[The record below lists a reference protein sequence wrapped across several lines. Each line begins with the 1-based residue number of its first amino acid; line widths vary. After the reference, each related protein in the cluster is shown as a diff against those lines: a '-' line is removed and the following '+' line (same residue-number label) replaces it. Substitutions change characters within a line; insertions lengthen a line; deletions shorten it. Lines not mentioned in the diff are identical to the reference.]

1 MDMLLLLKA
10 TILGLVEGLTEFL
23 PVSSTGHLILAGSLL
38 HFNDEKGK
46 VFEIVI
52 QFAAILAVCWE
63 YRVRILSVVSGLSNG
78 NRTARRFTIN
88 LMLAF
93 LPAAVLGLLFA
104 KAIKAHL
111 FAPLPVA
118 LAFILGAF
126 VIFWVE
132 RRPAQPHIHQVD
144 DIDGLTALKIGL
156 CQSFA
161 LIPGTSR
168 SGATIMGGLF
178 LGLSRTVATEFSF
191 FLAIPTLSAATVY
204 ELFKYRHLFHASDIP
219 LLLVGSLA
227 SFVFA
232 FITVRALLRYV
243 SQHDF
248 TGFAYYRIA
257 FGIMILLTQAMG
269 WVNWADG

>member
-1 MDMLLLLKA
+1 MDFILLAKA
-10 TILGLVEGLTEFL
+10 AILGLVEGLTEFL

-63 YRVRILSVVSGLSNG
+63 YRARIGRVVSGLPHDP
-78 NRTARRFTIN
+78 TAQRFAFN

-104 KAIKAHL
+104 KSIKAHL

-132 RRPAQPHIHQVD
+132 RRPHSIRIHNVD
-144 DIDGLTALKIGL
+144 DVTWETALKIGL

-168 SGATIMGGLF
+168 SGATIMGGLY

-204 ELFKYRHLFHASDIP
+204 ELFKYRHLFHTTDLP
-219 LLLVGSLA
+219 LFLVGSLS
-227 SFVFA
+227 SFIFA
-232 FITVRALLRYV
+232 FIAVRALLRFV

-257 FGIMILLTQAMG
+257 FGLLILATAQLG
-269 WVNWADG
+269 WVHWD